1 MDVVSQ
7 LQFGVDI
14 ATSLAILGA
23 LISWLIK
30 EKREAVKR
38 KKEQEIALTRGI
50 NNETRGIV
58 LDRLQRLIS
67 DLTEKFF
74 TLVEAESS
82 MVHLSGAR
90 MSEAKFLLEEIET
103 RVSRDPQLIVS
114 FLESMEKFRLYL
126 DEYYVSTQKSKY
138 VIFPVLDSLPEGP
151 SLIIKMKDDFHQ
163 ILSLRNEF
171 SGGRLSLLEEFHSFE
186 TFLKK
191 VDTDKLSEE
200 EKEELFQKS
209 ASILIDKDYW
219 EWVESFV
226 PEGEKSRYIAG
237 LQEASLL
244 SENSAIFEKV
254 MNNFIVNAKENPN
267 HLYSLLIARA
277 LPIVMRCRKE
287 SKEILCSLSG
297 ISSHV
302 LSREADSSETLED
315 VIEKMKSEGC
325 LDLESEIR

>member
-30 EKREAVKR
+30 EKREADKR

-74 TLVEAESS
+74 TLVEEESS
-82 MVHLSGAR
+82 MERLSGSR
-90 MSEAKFLLEEIET
+90 RSEKKFVLEEVEST
-103 RVSRDPQLIVS
+103 VSRDPQLIVS

-126 DEYYVSTQKSKY
+126 SEYYESTQKSKY
-138 VIFPVLDSLPEGP
+138 VIFPVLDSLPEGR
-151 SLIIKMKDDFHQ
+151 SLIIKMKDDFDQ
-163 ILSLRNEF
+163 ILSLYNEF
-171 SGGRLSLLEEFHSFE
+171 TGGRLGLLKEFHRFE

-191 VDTDKLSEE
+191 VDTDKLSIE
-200 EKEELFQKS
+200 EKEELVQKS
-209 ASILIDKDYW
+209 GSILIDKDYW

-226 PEGEKSRYIAG
+226 PEGEESRYIAG
-237 LQEASLL
+237 LEKGSLL
-244 SENSAIFEKV
+244 SENSDLFHKV
-254 MNNFIVNAKENPN
+254 MNNFIGLAKEDPN
-267 HLYSLLIARA
+267 RLYSQV
-277 LPIVMRCRKE
+277 IVKTLSIVGSCRKE

-302 LSREADSSETLED
+302 LSREVDSSEALED
-315 VIEKMKSEGC
+315 VIEKMKSEGYF
-325 LDLESEIR
+325 DLESEIR

>member
-30 EKREAVKR
+30 EKREAAKR

-67 DLTEKFF
+67 DLTEKFS

-82 MVHLSGAR
+82 MQKLSGFG
-90 MSEAKFLLEEIET
+90 MSEEKPLLEKIES
-103 RVSRDPQLIVS
+103 RVSSNPQLIVS
-114 FLESMEKFRLYL
+114 FLESMEKFRIYL
-126 DEYYVSTQKSKY
+126 SEYYESTQKSKY

-151 SLIIKMKDDFHQ
+151 SVIIKMKDDFDQ
-163 ILSLRNEF
+163 ILRLYNEF
-171 SGGRLSLLEEFHSFE
+171 SGGRLSLLDEFNRFE
-186 TFLKK
+186 KFLKK
-191 VDTDKLSEE
+191 LDTDKLSEE
-200 EKEELFQKS
+200 EKEGLFQKS
-209 ASILIDKDYW
+209 GSILIDNDYW
-219 EWVESFV
+219 DWVESFV
-226 PEGEKSRYIAG
+226 PAGEESRYMAALHEG
-237 LQEASLL
+237 NLL
-244 SENSAIFEKV
+244 SENSDLFRKV
-254 MNNFIVNAKENPN
+254 MNNFIGHAKEDPN
-267 HLYSLLIARA
+267 RLYAQV
-277 LPIVMRCRKE
+277 IVKTLSIVQRSRKE

-302 LSREADSSETLED
+302 LSREVDSSEALEY
-315 VIEKMKSEGC
+315 VIEKMKSEDY
-325 LDLESEIR
+325 LDLEYEIR